1 MSHLLED
8 ARLLD
13 VFPEQVELQALE
25 CARLT
30 QVRLSHVFSRTGG
43 TGLDDAKVPTCSCGW
58 RGRPV
63 EGWRDDQSLQLAAQ
77 EYQHRMDG
85 VTPQALREGGVL

>member
-1 MSHLLED
+1 MDATLNAAESGNSHLHP
-8 ARLLD
+8 
-13 VFPEQVELQALE
+13 VFQLAL
-25 CARLT
+25 APFAP
-30 QVRLSHVFSRTGG
+30 SPNPAHVFKRIGG

-58 RGRPV
+58 KGRPV